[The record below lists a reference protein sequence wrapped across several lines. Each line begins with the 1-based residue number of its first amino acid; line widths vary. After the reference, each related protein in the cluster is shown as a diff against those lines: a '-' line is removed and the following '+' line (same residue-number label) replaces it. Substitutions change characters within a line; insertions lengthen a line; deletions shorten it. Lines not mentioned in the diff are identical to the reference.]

1 MAKCESRILMLS
13 ISDTHWAHGHHV
25 RSPGAGGVVLYDAS
39 NRDWSVQH
47 TKWTAAKQLLGIDGC
62 GF

>member
-1 MAKCESRILMLS
+1 MAI
-13 ISDTHWAHGHHV
+13 

-47 TKWTAAKQLLGIDGC
+47 TKWTAAKQLLGFNVTAPGIPRKAQVSQVA
-62 GF
+62 